1 MSQIWTV
8 ALKNDERSQT
18 NLQTA
23 LCHSVW
29 GMKNAG
35 IHTDIKKGDQVIFLV
50 GISIENIE
58 NMRAVSTF
66 NDKKNVFPNYKNDVI
81 TPDFVECFKFRVDE
95 ILYGTIESD
104 FFKQET
110 EVWEPRINE
119 KTGKK
124 NYYINRFK
132 WCLTHKSQNV
142 LLNASLANI
151 DFHTNVIKALRS
163 KRVEP
168 CEISQNSL
176 LNIEELLN
184 PISTLL
190 TDEESYQESTSV
202 SFPIH
207 LPKGGIPVEPNVIV
221 SKSNRWKRNPSIAK
235 AAIEV
240 ANFSCEVDPTHYTFI
255 SRKTNENFVE
265 AHHLIPMEAQGKF
278 KFSLDVPENIFALCP
293 NCHRRFHHASSEE
306 LKHLIAQ
313 TYFKRADK
321 LKERD
326 IYINLEDLQSLYIET

>member
-23 LCHSVW
+23 LYHSVW

-50 GISIENIE
+50 GISIDNIE
-58 NMRAVSTF
+58 DMRAVSTF

-81 TPDFVECFKFRVDE
+81 TPDFVERFTFRVDE
-95 ILYGTIESD
+95 ILYGTIGSD

-110 EVWEPRINE
+110 EVWEPRVNE

-132 WCLTHKSQNV
+132 WSLTHKSQNV

-168 CEISQNSL
+168 CEVSQKNL
-176 LNIEELLN
+176 LNIEKLLN
-184 PISTLL
+184 SVSTIE
-190 TDEESYQESTSV
+190 TDEESYQESTYGS
-202 SFPIH
+202 PQIH
-207 LPKGGIPVEPNVIV
+207 LPKGGVPVEPSSIV
-221 SKSNRWKRNPSIAK
+221 SKSSRWKRNPSIAK
-235 AAIEV
+235 IAIEL
-240 ANFSCEVDPTHYTFI
+240 AEFSCEVDPRHYTFI
-255 SRKTNENFVE
+255 SKKTNENFVE
-265 AHHLIPMEAQGKF
+265 AHHFIPMEAQGEF

-306 LKHLIAQ
+306 LKLLIAQ
-313 TYFKRADK
+313 TYLKRADK

-326 IYINLEDLQSLYIET
+326 IYISLKGLQSLYIGT